1 MIKRLVQSISRFG
14 NGVFSGAGSV
24 YRSSGFSA
32 YLKQWMPSW
41 FGSNKFV
48 NTELRTLRDRSR
60 DLYNNTALGATII
73 DNLTVNTI
81 GAGLDMISE
90 PDADFLMTAIPGL
103 KPEDIQRKK
112 KEIESWWSIYVS
124 GTDADI
130 EGKRTYAELE
140 TLAYKTKLISGEVMA
155 LLPVVPRIGSPFRT
169 RIQILEGDNIG
180 SGFGVPAN
188 APYGVET
195 DSHGVPV
202 AYWLAPGP
210 GMKAERYPVYGE
222 RTWRRNVLHV
232 YDQDRP
238 GQQRGIPALTRIM
251 GTLKNIDRHK
261 ESELVAR
268 LVQSYMTAVVKS
280 PVADML
286 GAPASNKPEQ
296 SDIEL
301 GPGAVQYLTPGEELQ
316 LIDPN
321 RNASDYRQFLDGE
334 YRDIGMAM
342 GIAYEELVLQ
352 FNSSYSAS
360 RMARMENYKRA
371 SIRRWAWAAAYHQ
384 PIFQEWLAEQVGMG
398 RIELPGYT
406 TSQLVRRAWAAARWV
421 GDPPGSIDDLK
432 EAQAAE
438 KRLQI
443 RLTTLEEEKLIFNG
457 ARNFESLRDIVNE
470 TSGQGATQ
478 PEPAPQMT
486 LGELI
491 GDTA

>member
-1 MIKRLVQSISRFG
+1 MVRSIAKFFG
-14 NGVFSGAGSV
+14 RTGANIYTGAGRV
-24 YRSSGFSA
+24 YQSSGFSA

-41 FGSNKFV
+41 FGANKFV

-60 DLYNNTALGATII
+60 DLYNNNALASSII

-90 PDADFLMTAIPGL
+90 PDANYLMAAGIDAETI
-103 KPEDIQRKK
+103 KRKK
-112 KEIESWWSIYVS
+112 KELESWWSMYVS

-140 TLAYKTKLISGEVMA
+140 ILAYKTKLISGEVMA
-155 LLPVVPRIGSPFRT
+155 LLPVVPRLGSPFRM
-169 RIQILEGDNIG
+169 RLQVLEGDNIG
-180 SGFGVPAN
+180 SGFGVPQN
-188 APYGVET
+188 APFGVET

-202 AYWLAPGP
+202 AYWLSSGP
-210 GMKAERYPVYGE
+210 GMPASRYPVYGE
-222 RTWRRNVLHV
+222 RTGRRNLIHI

-251 GTLKNIDRHK
+251 QTLKNIGRHK

-280 PVADML
+280 PVANMM
-286 GAPASNKPEQ
+286 GGPPNTTSPEQ

-301 GPGAVQYLTPGEELQ
+301 GPGAVQYLTPGEEID

-342 GIAYEELVLQ
+342 GIPYEELVFQ

-360 RMARMENYKRA
+360 RMARMENHKRV
-371 SIRRWAWAAAYHQ
+371 SVRRWTWAGSYHQ
-384 PIFQEWLAEQVGMG
+384 PIYTEWVAEQVGMG
-398 RIELPGYT
+398 RIDLPGFQS
-406 TSQLVRRAWAAARWV
+406 SQLMRRAWTAARWV

-432 EAQAAE
+432 EAQAA
-438 KRLQI
+438 KQRLEI
-443 RLTTLEEEKLIFNG
+443 GLTNLEEEKLIFNG
-457 ARNFESLRDIVNE
+457 ARNFESLRDI
-470 TSGQGATQ
+470 QGADQ
-478 PEPAPQMT
+478 HDNARRAEPA
-486 LGELI
+486 
-491 GDTA
+491 